1 MSEDARLPTTLRT
14 RGRSPY
20 PDLAQS
26 ALSLDDCQTRT
37 SRPLYAMNSYR
48 LSTILLLLP
57 AVAAA
62 QSRWKEI
69 GKTSGGNSVYVDPRS
84 VKKVNGIVTARV
96 RVKFETPVKTPQ
108 GLWATSQSLAM
119 FDCAKSTIAAKET
132 IYYADEKAGKIT
144 ERKVNAQP
152 GYGPALGGSM
162 AKVALDYLCAPPK

>member
-1 MSEDARLPTTLRT
+1 MP
-14 RGRSPY
+14 
-20 PDLAQS
+20 
-26 ALSLDDCQTRT
+26 
-37 SRPLYAMNSYR
+37 MNSYR

-62 QSRWKEI
+62 QSRWREI

-144 ERKVNAQP
+144 ERKVNALP
-152 GYGPALGGSM
+152 GFGPALGGSM
-162 AKVALDYLCAPPK
+162 AKVALDYLCAAPK